1 MNHAYEKIKNNNYNR
16 TSNIVN
22 KVRINKNL
30 IQLNNTNN
38 KKKNVSYNNENKN
51 NTKKIDVLN
60 KSFPKEVLQDIL
72 NELLNKRLT
81 KLESSTKSQMS
92 DLNKISKNSKDFSKS
107 IQQISNNTLEK
118 NHPRKIIIIY

>member
-1 MNHAYEKIKNNNYNR
+1 MNHVYGKIKNNNYNR

-60 KSFPKEVLQDIL
+60 KSFPKEVLQVIL